1 MEANL
6 RAGMRV
12 YEFVLSKIRDEEAL
26 ILDRLAYLAT
36 VELGS
41 AEPSP
46 RQLLLNKTTLA
57 SVLAYLEDDGLV
69 EPITT
74 SEGAAWRARPGSD
87 SVNRPGPV
95 PP

>member
-1 MEANL
+1 
-6 RAGMRV
+6 MRV

-57 SVLAYLEDDGLV
+57 SVLA
-69 EPITT
+69 
-74 SEGAAWRARPGSD
+74 
-87 SVNRPGPV
+87 
-95 PP
+95 